1 MSKLQEER
9 RLLLDSPLGPLGIVT
24 RAGALCRIDFDADGR
39 TYNHRQP
46 ETAIETGV
54 VERLTRYFNG
64 HRETFDDVPVDIAGA
79 TPFRQAVWK
88 ALRRIPYGEVRSYK
102 WLSEQVGQTHAFR
115 AVGGANRS
123 NPIPIIIPCHRVI
136 QANGKLG
143 GYQGKAG
150 LHIKTFLLR
159 LEDQAPENQADLETR
174 PDDTAEPRLAFT
186 LL

>member
-1 MSKLQEER
+1 MSIVQEES
-9 RLLLDSPLGPLGIVT
+9 RLLTDSPLGPLGIVT
-24 RAGALCRIDFDADGR
+24 RAGALCRIDFDADER
-39 TYNHRQP
+39 TYERRKP
-46 ETAIETGV
+46 GTAIESGV

-64 HRETFDDVPVDIAGA
+64 HRETFDDVPVDMAGA

-102 WLSEQVGQTHAFR
+102 WLSEQVGQSRAFR

-143 GYQGKAG
+143 GYQGRAG

-159 LEDQAPENQADLETR
+159 LEDHLEREQLEITADRT
-174 PDDTAEPRLAFT
+174 EPRLAFT